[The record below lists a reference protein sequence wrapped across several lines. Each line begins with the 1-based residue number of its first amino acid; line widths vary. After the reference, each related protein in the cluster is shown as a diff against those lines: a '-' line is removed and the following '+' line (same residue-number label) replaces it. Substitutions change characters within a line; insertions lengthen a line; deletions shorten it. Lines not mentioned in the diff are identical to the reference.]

1 MLDLARRE
9 FITLLGGAAAAW
21 PLAARAQQ
29 DERMRR
35 VGVLMPT
42 AADDTEGQARIAA
55 FLQGLQQ
62 WGWTVGGNMRVDI
75 RWTAGDAE
83 RIRKA
88 VTEIVALAPDVI
100 FTNTTAIVGPL
111 LQATRTVPI
120 VFAVVA
126 DPVGAGY
133 VNSLAR
139 PGGNAT
145 GFTTFEYGI
154 AGKWLELL
162 KQLAPSVTRAAVMR
176 DAAISTGLGLFGAI
190 QSAAPSVGLEVTP
203 VNMHDAAEIEAVVT
217 AFARSPQSGLI
228 VLPSPLAVFH
238 RDLIARLAARFKLPA
253 IYPNR
258 FFVAS
263 GGLVSYGSDDLLGQ
277 NRRAAGYV
285 DRILKGEKP
294 ADLPVQAPTKYEL
307 VVNLKTARALSLTVP
322 PTLLARADEVIE

>member
-100 FTNTTAIVGPL
+100 FANTTAIVGPL

-203 VNMHDAAEIEAVVT
+203 VNMFAAAPAPAPAWNSLASGDEQLVEPG
-217 AFARSPQSGLI
+217 ARQLRAGERPIASLPQKPGTLE
-228 VLPSPLAVFH
+228 PAEPAP
-238 RDLIARLAARFKLPA
+238 AARTCPETGN
-253 IYPNR
+253 I
-258 FFVAS
+258 
-263 GGLVSYGSDDLLGQ
+263 
-277 NRRAAGYV
+277 
-285 DRILKGEKP
+285 
-294 ADLPVQAPTKYEL
+294 
-307 VVNLKTARALSLTVP
+307 
-322 PTLLARADEVIE
+322 